1 MEELEM
7 RIGVTEVFDDDQEK
21 ARTFYTGLL
30 GFQVKVDASYSDT
43 ARWLTVVSPEDPN
56 GTQLLL
62 TPINDAAAVLQR
74 FPRDTG
80 APAVSLTTEGCRL
93 TYRELSDRG
102 TVFVSEPTQMGY
114 GGTDAVL
121 EDGCGNLLNLHQD

>member
-7 RIGVTEVFDDDQEK
+7 RIGVTEVFVDDQEK

-56 GTQLLL
+56 GTELLL

-74 FPRDTG
+74 FPAIRAHPRSRSPPKAAGSPTG
-80 APAVSLTTEGCRL
+80 SCPTEGPCSSPSPHRWV
-93 TYRELSDRG
+93 TAAPMPSWR
-102 TVFVSEPTQMGY
+102 
-114 GGTDAVL
+114 TDAATS
-121 EDGCGNLLNLHQD
+121 